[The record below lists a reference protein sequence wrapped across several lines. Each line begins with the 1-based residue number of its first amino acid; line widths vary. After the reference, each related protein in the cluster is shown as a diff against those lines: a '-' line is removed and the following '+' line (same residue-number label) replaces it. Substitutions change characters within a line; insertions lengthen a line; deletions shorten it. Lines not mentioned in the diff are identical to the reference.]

1 MSYIL
6 DALRKADAER
16 LRGTVP
22 GLHTQPIQLE
32 RDQPRERRPLPGWS
46 GFALAAVAVAA
57 AAVAWRIWSGPTVGP
72 PPAPA
77 NVMPAPAAMAPHT
90 AAQTTTPP
98 AAAVAARS
106 AAGPVEAPAGA
117 VPTPSAEPVAGTP
130 VAPATTPAGER
141 SSPTS
146 IKAPTAQRTGTADP
160 RAPSPEQTTAPG
172 APTARTARRAERSTA
187 PAAANPSAPV
197 VPRDQLP
204 DDVKRQLPPL
214 NIGGSMYSP
223 ESSQR
228 MLIVNGEVVREGQ
241 AAGAGL
247 VLERVNPRSAV
258 LRFREH
264 RFEISF

>member
-46 GFALAAVAVAA
+46 GFALGAVVVGA
-57 AAVAWRIWSGPTVGP
+57 AAVAWRIWSGPAEGP
-72 PPAPA
+72 SAAPA
-77 NVMPAPAAMAPHT
+77 SAMPSPAAMAPHS
-90 AAQTTTPP
+90 AAQTATPP
-98 AAAVAARS
+98 AAAVAAQS
-106 AAGPVEAPAGA
+106 AAGPLEAPAGTA
-117 VPTPSAEPVAGTP
+117 PSRSAEPVAGTP
-130 VAPATTPAGER
+130 VAPATPLAGER
-141 SSPTS
+141 SSPTPN
-146 IKAPTAQRTGTADP
+146 KAPTAERTGTADP
-160 RAPSPEQTTAPG
+160 RASSPERTTTPG
-172 APTARTARRAERSTA
+172 APTARTAKRSERSTT

-204 DDVKRQLPPL
+204 DDIKRQLPPL